1 VDAQDLHSVGAH
13 ALAPGYEWA
22 DYRVLRLLASA
33 SVGLTYLA
41 EDKIL
46 GTTVVIREL
55 LPIRI
60 ATRSA
65 SGTVVPLFKHQAG
78 VLAEAVRRLTEE
90 ARQIAAIR
98 HPNIT
103 RVLRLFLA
111 NDTVCTVS
119 EYEAGPH

>member
-1 VDAQDLHSVGAH
+1 VDAQDLHPVGAH

-41 EDKIL
+41 EDKNL
-46 GTTVVIREL
+46 GTPVVVHEL

-78 VLAEAVRRLTEE
+78 VLAEAVRRFDGGGAPDCCHPPSQHYSCSASLP
-90 ARQIAAIR
+90 RQR
-98 HPNIT
+98 HG
-103 RVLRLFLA
+103 LH
-111 NDTVCTVS
+111 
-119 EYEAGPH
+119 G